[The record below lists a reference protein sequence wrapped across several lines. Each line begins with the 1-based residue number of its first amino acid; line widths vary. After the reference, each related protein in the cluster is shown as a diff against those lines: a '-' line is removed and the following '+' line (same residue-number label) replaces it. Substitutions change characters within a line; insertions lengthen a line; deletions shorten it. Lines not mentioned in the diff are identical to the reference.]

1 MVGNLGE
8 STTGN
13 ELSDVGKGIG
23 GQLLLRLL
31 RLLLLGGGGTGM
43 RVIVIIIAGI
53 IILLLNMGL
62 GDLRIRSVTSR
73 LSWQGTI
80 G

>member
-1 MVGNLGE
+1 MVGDLGE
-8 STTGN
+8 ATTGN

-31 RLLLLGGGGTGM
+31 RLLLLGGGTRM
-43 RVIVIIIAGI
+43 RVIVITIAGI
-53 IILLLNMGL
+53 IILLLDMGL
-62 GDLRIRSVTSR
+62 GDLRVRSVTSR